1 MTTLDYLMS
10 VVAGLRAR
18 IEGMP
23 LFRWATVVSTRPL
36 RVHLDGDA
44 SPLSADPVNL
54 AGDLVRGQRVYTM
67 SVDRRLHIL
76 GAVSKEATQ

>member
-18 IEGMP
+18 VEGMP
-23 LFRWATVVSTRPL
+23 LFRWATVVGTKPL
-36 RVHLDGDA
+36 RVQLDGDPT
-44 SPLSADPVNL
+44 PLSVDPVNL
-54 AGDLVRGQRVYTM
+54 AGDLLVGQRVYTM

-76 GAVSKEATQ
+76 GAVSEGSTQ